1 MWRLDLRARGAG
13 QGLRGVFAKSTGEGS
28 VEISRVTIVFG
39 FSLLLAATTVVFPGA
54 QPQLAALGSR
64 LFLVFGQGNVISVVQ
79 STNGG
84 ETFGQPSQLPVPGKI
99 SLGMHRGPRI
109 AITNSA
115 VLVAAVAGA
124 QGGGADGDVLLFRS
138 TDSGRNW
145 TSPIAI
151 NDVPGS
157 AREGLHAMAAS
168 PSGMVVVAWLDLREK
183 GTRIYAA
190 VSRDHGATWAPDTLV
205 YASPSGAVCECCHPS
220 AAIGADGRVAIMFRN
235 NLAGQRDLYVAESK
249 DGLTFP
255 SARKLGTS
263 SWTLN
268 ACPMDGGAVAL
279 NAEGVVSAWRREG
292 DVFLATERVPERRL
306 GAGRDPVV
314 AQFQNHHDVAWS
326 APDGVMLERGGGAPM
341 MLGPGRF
348 PSIVSLHDRTVVAWE
363 HDGQVTV
370 RAVRR

>member
-1 MWRLDLRARGAG
+1 M
-13 QGLRGVFAKSTGEGS
+13 
-28 VEISRVTIVFG
+28 FG
-39 FSLLLAATTVVFPGA
+39 FSLLLAATTIVFPGT

-64 LFLVFGQGNVISVVQ
+64 LFLVFGQGNVIKVAL

-84 ETFGQPSQLPVPGKI
+84 ETFGQPSLLPVPGKL

-109 AITNSA
+109 AATNSA

-138 TDSGRNW
+138 IDSGRTW
-145 TSPIAI
+145 TSPVAI

-157 AREGLHAMAAS
+157 AREGLHALAAT
-168 PSGMVVVAWLDLREK
+168 PSGLVVVAWLDLRQK

-235 NLAGQRDLYVAESK
+235 NLAGQRDMYVAESK

-255 SARKLGTS
+255 SARKLGTA

-292 DVFLATERVPERRL
+292 DIFLATDRVPERRL

-314 AQFQNHHDVAWS
+314 AQFQNHQDVAWS
-326 APDGVMLERGGGAPM
+326 APDGVMLERGGGVPM
-341 MLGPGRF
+341 TLGPGRF
-348 PSIVSLHDRTVVAWE
+348 PSIVSLRDRTVVAWE
-363 HDGQVTV
+363 HDGRVTV
-370 RAVRR
+370 RAVPR